1 MFILFIFGA
10 FFSGFVTMAIAEQ
23 KGFDKW
29 LGFAVGPIACT
40 GLIFLLSAMGFFGDD
55 TYQPVGQYSQY
66 GYGATLEECMQKAN
80 AWFEHSKEVALEV
93 IADEKKRRKDGW
105 KKLNIELGLQ
115 MKDLEEMR
123 KFALPNRHGKYPAIS
138 YEERERIMNLARTII
153 SGLISKF

>member
-40 GLIFLLSAMGFFGDD
+40 GLIFLLSSVGFLGDD
-55 TYQPVGQYSQY
+55 KYQPVGQYSQY
-66 GYGATLEECMQKAN
+66 GYGATLEECMQTAN

-93 IADEKKRRKDGW
+93 IADEKKRGLYDSYNIDRETGDIMSS
-105 KKLNIELGLQ
+105 LRIELGAYQNECLDYH
-115 MKDLEEMR
+115 K
-123 KFALPNRHGKYPAIS
+123 
-138 YEERERIMNLARTII
+138 
-153 SGLISKF
+153 